1 MVYFQKSRLNDI
13 FRKDISKSEISPP
26 DKMKKSQNPP
36 KKQKLFKEEK
46 PKKSNIPEIKPPVT
60 KGMWLF
66 KIIFKGH
73 YDTKYDIQYWTNSG
87 SKLK

>member
-1 MVYFQKSRLNDI
+1 MFNDI

-46 PKKSNIPEIKPPVT
+46 PKKSSIPEIKPPVT
-60 KGMWLF
+60 KGMRSFDITL
-66 KIIFKGH
+66 KGQ
-73 YDTKYDIQYWTNSG
+73 YDI
-87 SKLK
+87 